1 MYTLQVIKKVILL
14 LPFIWFLS
22 PCYGQANW
30 PNKPVKIIVPWATG
44 GVTDTLA
51 RFIANKLTISFKS
64 PFIVEN
70 HPGAGGIIGSDL
82 LAKAAPDG
90 YTLVASGM
98 ASHVITPNLA
108 STPFDPMK
116 SFTHIVNLGG
126 PPLVMVVHPSLKVK
140 DVKELVALANKQNGG
155 MSYASPGS
163 GTHNHLIGE
172 LFKLKSN
179 ANFVHISYKGGGP
192 ALLDLI
198 SGHVQVGFLTLTT
211 AATNIKAGKLR
222 ALAISSQQRL
232 SDYPQVP
239 TFNELGYPSLTT
251 YNWSGLSGPAG
262 MNPNMV
268 NRINEEVIKALRE
281 KDAREQ
287 LGSEGIAEVTEM
299 SPEAFTVFFQKEITQ
314 WAPVAKS
321 INTKLGN

>member
-1 MYTLQVIKKVILL
+1 MHKLKAFKSLFLCILA
-14 LPFIWFLS
+14 ISFLN
-22 PCYGQANW
+22 PCVAQTNW
-30 PNKPVKIIVPWATG
+30 PNKPVRIIVPWAAG

-82 LAKAAPDG
+82 VAKSPVDG

-108 STPFDPMK
+108 NTPFDPMK
-116 SFTHIVNLGG
+116 SFTHIANLGG
-126 PPLVMVVHPSLKVK
+126 PPLVLVINPDLKIK
-140 DVKELVALANKQNGG
+140 DVKELIDLSNKQAGG
-155 MSYASPGS
+155 LSYASPGS
-163 GTHNHLIGE
+163 GTHNHLMGE
-172 LFKLKSN
+172 LFKLKTN
-179 ANFVHISYKGGGP
+179 ANLVHISYKGGGP

-211 AATNIKAGKLR
+211 AATNIKAGKLKP
-222 ALAISSQQRL
+222 LAITSQQRM

-262 MNPNMV
+262 LSPAIV
-268 NRINEEVIKALRE
+268 ARINEEVIKALRE
-281 KDAREQ
+281 KDSRDQ
-287 LGSEGIAEVTEM
+287 LKSEGITDVAEM
-299 SPEAFTVFFQKEITQ
+299 NPEAFTAFFQKEILQ
-314 WAPVAKS
+314 WAPIAKS